1 MHYGKGSTG
10 YGSEMPDISA
20 IPIPGSAR
28 ARLLEAGIAQFQ
40 ERGYDQANV
49 LVIAELAGVTTGSLY
64 HHFKSKLGLYVEIR
78 DEMEKRMTERMEGAA
93 AALGGTGRLVVQAAL
108 EVAFDAAVRF
118 GVTRILA
125 EPRPDHALDP
135 IAAAL
140 AHALPRAA
148 RSAAGMLAAAWRG
161 ALLAVA
167 DGVSPQVARAGLRWV
182 LEVEP
187 AA

>member
-1 MHYGKGSTG
+1 V
-10 YGSEMPDISA
+10 PDARS

-40 ERGYDQANV
+40 EHGYEQANV
-49 LVIAELAGVTTGSLY
+49 LVIAEVAGVTTGSLY
-64 HHFKSKLGLYVEIR
+64 HHFKSKLGLYLVIR
-78 DEMEKRMTERMEGAA
+78 EEMEKRMTERMEGAA
-93 AALGGTGRLVVQAAL
+93 AAVGGTGRSAVQAAL

-125 EPRPDHALDP
+125 EPRPGDALDP
-135 IAAAL
+135 IAASIG
-140 AHALPRAA
+140 HALPRSAQA
-148 RSAAGMLAAAWRG
+148 AAGMLAAAWRG

-167 DGVSPQVARAGLRWV
+167 DGASPQAARAGLRWV